1 MSWMLRIT
9 VTLLMLFLLAPVL
22 LVFPISF
29 SADDFIIWPPSD
41 WSLRWYRALG
51 SQGNIASAFGTSVVL
66 AAVVTVCS
74 LAAAIPAA
82 VLIHRHRFI
91 GRATLLSF
99 LTAPL
104 LLPSIVLALAMLI
117 VFIRNGLVGS
127 WFGLALGHLV
137 LTTPYALRVLLTT
150 LQTLPRDVEDAA
162 ASLGARASTV
172 FRRITLPLMTRGIVA
187 ASALCFLVS
196 FDEVTVSLFLV
207 GPQLVTLPV
216 ALFRYVEGSTDPLVA
231 AVSVL
236 LILGTLAIVLII
248 ERAMGLRQA
257 IRS

>member
-1 MSWMLRIT
+1 MTWTLRIT

-51 SQGNIASAFGTSVVL
+51 SQGNMVSAFGTSVAL
-66 AAVVTVCS
+66 AAIVTVCS
-74 LAAAIPAA
+74 LAVAIPAA
-82 VLIHRHRFI
+82 VLVHRHRFI
-91 GRATLLSF
+91 GRAALLSF

-162 ASLGARASTV
+162 ASLGARSSTV